1 MERDESDC
9 EDPARERTVMQKN
22 SRSESGVFHPRIFLA
37 FVFCLSAALLA
48 AFSFAGPSPRST
60 SVPAAPTAIPTFG
73 HPIISGIGGT
83 GFEQS
88 IRTDPTDPNRI
99 YTSAPGTASADTSW
113 IWHSLDGGKPVK

>member
-9 EDPARERTVMQKN
+9 EDRARERTVMQKN

-37 FVFCLSAALLA
+37 FVFCLSAVLLA
-48 AFSFAGPSPRST
+48 VFSFAGTSSKLPSA
-60 SVPAAPTAIPTFG
+60 PAAPTAIPTFG

-88 IRTDPTDPNRI
+88 VRTDPTEIGR
-99 YTSAPGTASADTSW
+99 A
-113 IWHSLDGGKPVK
+113 HV